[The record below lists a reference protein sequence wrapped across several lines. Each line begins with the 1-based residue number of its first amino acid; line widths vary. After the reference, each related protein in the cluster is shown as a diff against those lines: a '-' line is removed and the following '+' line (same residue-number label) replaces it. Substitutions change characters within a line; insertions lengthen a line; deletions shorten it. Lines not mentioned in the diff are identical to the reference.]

1 MYNTTEEVVAL
12 VKAFEERRLARADW
26 THAALLTVGLY
37 YCVRFSFGFATNLM
51 RDGICALNDAH
62 GIPNAKASGY
72 HETMT
77 VFWMIVIKQFVE
89 ISQSQC
95 HNLAKMANELVAI
108 CSDPRLPL
116 EYYSRELLISS
127 EAREEH
133 VQPDLDDLYLFVN
146 LAKLAA
152 RTGGYGEPQFT

>member
-1 MYNTTEEVVAL
+1 MYKTTEEVVEL
-12 VKAFEERRLARADW
+12 VKSFEERKLMRSDW

-37 YCVRFSFGFATNLM
+37 YCVRFSFGFAINLM
-51 RDGICALNDAH
+51 RDGICELNDTH
-62 GIPNAKASGY
+62 GVPNTRFSGY

-89 ISQSQC
+89 VSKSY
-95 HNLAKMANELVAI
+95 NLAQMANELIAI

-116 EYYSRELLISS
+116 EYYSRELLISPQ
-127 EAREEH
+127 AREEH

-152 RTGGYGEPQFT
+152 RTGGYAGA